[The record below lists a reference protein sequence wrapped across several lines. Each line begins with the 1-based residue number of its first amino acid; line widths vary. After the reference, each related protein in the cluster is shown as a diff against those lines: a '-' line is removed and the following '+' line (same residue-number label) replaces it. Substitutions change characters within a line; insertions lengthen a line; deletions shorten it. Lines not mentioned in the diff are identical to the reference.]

1 MIRCNRLVKSVLLLL
16 ILLMSACIQENNP
29 RTVSLGDVSIGQQLL
44 DLKSALDAKAISE
57 EEYKAVKEDLIAS
70 AKFCASQEGD

>member
-1 MIRCNRLVKSVLLLL
+1 MTRCNRVVKSVLLLL

-29 RTVSLGDVSIGQQLL
+29 RTVSLGDISIGQQLL

-57 EEYKAVKEDLIAS
+57 AEYQAVKEDVIAS
-70 AKFCASQEGD
+70 AKFCASEEDD